1 VTWGGVALAAVPLAD
16 VRDRILVADHDAY
29 LFAGTLRAMLRP
41 RRPVDDRDADR
52 DADDTRIRAALH
64 TASAEDVVDALPDG
78 LDTPMMARARTL
90 SGGQQQRVRLARA
103 ALAEP
108 EVLILIDPTSAV
120 DAHTEARI
128 SERLRQARQGRTTV
142 LMATSPLLLGRADTV
157 AYLSDGRVVATGTH
171 ADLIDRS
178 DGYRALVSR
187 DGEVSTMDDM
197 LGVGGE
203 GVQR

>member
-1 VTWGGVALAAVPLAD
+1 
-16 VRDRILVADHDAY
+16 
-29 LFAGTLRAMLRP
+29 
-41 RRPVDDRDADR
+41 
-52 DADDTRIRAALH
+52 
-64 TASAEDVVDALPDG
+64 
-78 LDTPMMARARTL
+78 
-90 SGGQQQRVRLARA
+90 VRLARA

-157 AYLSDGRVVATGTH
+157 AYLSDGQVVATGPH

-187 DGEVSTMDDM
+187 DGGVSTMDDV

-203 GVQR
+203 GALR